1 MWASFLRQ
9 RLTLHRH
16 ERLPAKLVARAVQ
29 LAHGRDAAYL
39 PGWSGK
45 R

>member
-1 MWASFLRQ
+1 MWASFLRE
-9 RLTLHRH
+9 RLTLYRS
-16 ERLPAKLVARAVQ
+16 EWLSAKLVARAVQ
-29 LAHGRDAAYL
+29 LAHGRDAAQL